1 MSKSKLTLLVDGNWL
16 LMSRMS
22 VINSKYDDTI
32 EMCKDLKIL
41 MVKSLNVVLRTFP
54 QIDNIIFVADGGSW
68 RNDLPVPSFLDEEYK
83 GNRIKS
89 EDVDWDV
96 VFAEF
101 EDFIL
106 KLKTNGITTC
116 KEFGIEG
123 DDWMWYWSKKLND
136 EDTNTIIWS
145 KDKDLTQLVKT
156 NKNKCFTV
164 CWNKDSG
171 IVAQEF
177 NDDELNFLFNYEYS
191 KNDEIFKSIT
201 ANTNKITY
209 INPKEIVVD
218 KIIRGDKGD
227 NILPIIEKKSN
238 TNPAK
243 TFRVYKK
250 DLDFNIDI
258 HDENSIR
265 NYVEN
270 ILSNKSYAGKVD
282 KSEENII
289 EHFKYN
295 VKLVELNARNYPDD
309 VLEKFANYETYN
321 CCKNVSITENEI
333 FAEKNKIK
341 SILDII

>member
-1 MSKSKLTLLVDGNWL
+1 
-16 LMSRMS
+16 MSRMS
-22 VINSKYDDTI
+22 VISAKYDDTK
-32 EMCKDLKIL
+32 EMCQDLKIL
-41 MVKSLNVVLRTFP
+41 MMKSMNVVLRTFP
-54 QIDNIIFVADGGSW
+54 QIDNIIFIADCGSW
-68 RNDLPVPSFLDEEYK
+68 RNNIQVPSFINEEYK

-96 VFAEF
+96 VFDEF
-101 EDFIL
+101 EDFII
-106 KLKTNGITTC
+106 KLKGNGITTC
-116 KEFGIEG
+116 KEFDIEG

-136 EDTNTIIWS
+136 EDTNVIIWS

-171 IVAQEF
+171 IIAQEF

-201 ANTNKITY
+201 SNISKITY
-209 INPKEIVVD
+209 INPKEVIID
-218 KIIRGDKGD
+218 KVIRGDKGD

-238 TNPAK
+238 TNPEK
-243 TFRVYKK
+243 TFRLYKK

-258 HDENSIR
+258 HDENSIKE
-265 NYVEN
+265 YIEK

-282 KSEENII
+282 KSEADII

-295 VKLVELNARNYPDD
+295 VKLVELNARNYPEEI
-309 VLEKFANYETYN
+309 LEKFANYETYN
-321 CCKNVSITENEI
+321 CCKNVSIAENEI
-333 FAEKNKIK
+333 IAEKHNVK
-341 SILDII
+341 SILDVI